1 VSRDTRLGDTAN
13 VGSVPA
19 GAARSKPSAGCQ
31 CMGGSLVGGCLIL
44 LALLAVLGSSVGC
57 RNQEGV
63 PDALGDL
70 HVLSAADHYSEALER
85 AMGWK
90 ADARLICIAAGVGQA
105 SNTLGGPGIT
115 FYFDAPS
122 APNSMY
128 EVDLETGSWTSR
140 VVDLRSGA
148 SSVPPIEREQWTSDS
163 IDAWSIAQA
172 NGGEEYLL
180 QHRDPATI
188 MTVILDYW
196 PMPDRTQILAWRV
209 SYTVLPASTLDILID
224 PGTGE
229 IIEARE
235 RSLSGTLVATT
246 PTLPSTPWAPL
257 PACTPVTPEAGRV
270 TGLPERITFE
280 SSRDGE
286 MHIYLME
293 PDGSNIEQVTKGP
306 DSETDAAWSP
316 DGRRIAFT
324 RWRGTELDIYV
335 MDADGSNLRRLTDHP
350 GYDREPSWS
359 PDGRRIAFTSDRDGN
374 YNIYVM
380 DADGSNLALLTD
392 HPSEDQSPAWSPD
405 GCRIAFVS
413 SRDHW
418 PEAHIY
424 VVDVDGSNVTQLTE
438 GSTLDYQPVW
448 SPDGSK
454 IAFWSQPISETE
466 SQANVYVMDQDG
478 SHKVRLTSGPCG
490 GRRPVWSPDGTRIAF
505 SIGRDEPFGSDIFV
519 MDADGSNVVQLTH
532 EPEGNWPSSW
542 Q

>member
-1 VSRDTRLGDTAN
+1 
-13 VGSVPA
+13 
-19 GAARSKPSAGCQ
+19 
-31 CMGGSLVGGCLIL
+31 MGGRLVAGCLIL
-44 LALLAVLGSSVGC
+44 LALLAVLGSVGC
-57 RNQEGV
+57 RNHEGAS
-63 PDALGDL
+63 DAVGDL
-70 HVLSAADHYSEALER
+70 RVLSAADHYPEALDR
-85 AMGWK
+85 ARGWK
-90 ADARLICIAAGVGQA
+90 VDAHLISIAAGVGHA
-105 SNTLGGPGIT
+105 SNGLDEPGIT

-128 EVDLETGSWTSR
+128 EVDLETRSWTSR
-140 VVDLRSGA
+140 VVDLGSAA
-148 SSVPPIEREQWTSDS
+148 SNVPPIGREQWTLDS
-163 IDAWSIAQA
+163 VDAWSIAEA
-172 NGGEEYLL
+172 NGGEEYLSY
-180 QHRDPATI
+180 HHDPATI

-196 PMPDRTQILAWRV
+196 PMRDRTEILAWRV
-209 SYTVLPASTLDILID
+209 NYTVLPASTLDVLID

-257 PACTPVTPEAGRV
+257 PACTPVTAEAGRV

-280 SSRDGE
+280 SSRDGVF
-286 MHIYLME
+286 HIYLMD
-293 PDGSNIEQVTKGP
+293 PDGSNIVRLTDGP
-306 DSETDAAWSP
+306 GAESDARWSP

-324 RWRGTELDIYV
+324 GWPETGMDIYV

-392 HPSEDQSPAWSPD
+392 HPSEDETPAWSPD

-424 VVDVDGSNVTQLTE
+424 VVDVDGSNVSSLQTDQP
-438 GSTLDYQPVW
+438 STTNRDGPRMAVK
-448 SPDGSK
+448 SPSGRSLS
-454 IAFWSQPISETE
+454 ATPSP
-466 SQANVYVMDQDG
+466 
-478 SHKVRLTSGPCG
+478 RRTS
-490 GRRPVWSPDGTRIAF
+490 T
-505 SIGRDEPFGSDIFV
+505 
-519 MDADGSNVVQLTH
+519 
-532 EPEGNWPSSW
+532 
-542 Q
+542 

>member
-1 VSRDTRLGDTAN
+1 
-13 VGSVPA
+13 
-19 GAARSKPSAGCQ
+19 
-31 CMGGSLVGGCLIL
+31 MEGGLVQAFLVL
-44 LALLAVLGSSVGC
+44 LALLAVLGGTVGC

-70 HVLSAADHYSEALER
+70 HVLSAADYYSEALER
-85 AMGWK
+85 AMDWK
-90 ADARLICIAAGVGQA
+90 ADARLISIGGGVGSSTSA
-105 SNTLGGPGIT
+105 GDGPSIS

-122 APNSMY
+122 ATDSMY
-128 EVDLETGSWTSR
+128 EVRVTKDTWAPNVIELGSDTA
-140 VVDLRSGA
+140 LA
-148 SSVPPIEREQWTSDS
+148 PPIARDQWALDS
-163 IDAWSIAQA
+163 VDAWNIAQA
-172 NGGEEYLL
+172 NGGEEYLRHY
-180 QHRDPATI
+180 QGPMTI
-188 MTVILDYW
+188 MVLTLDYW
-196 PMPDRTQILAWRV
+196 TTRAGEEKLAWRV
-209 SYTVLPASTLDILID
+209 LYDILYGPSLDMLID
-224 PGTGE
+224 PKTGD
-229 IIEARE
+229 IIEVEE
-235 RSLSGTLVATT
+235 RSESGTLVATT

-270 TGLPERITFE
+270 TGLPERIAFE
-280 SSRDGE
+280 SGRDGE

-335 MDADGSNLRRLTDHP
+335 VDADGSNLRRLTDDP
-350 GYDREPSWS
+350 AYDRQPTWS
-359 PDGRRIAFTSDRDGN
+359 PDGRRIAFTSNRDGN

-392 HPSEDQSPAWSPD
+392 HPSEDETPAWSPD

-438 GSTLDYQPVW
+438 GSTLEYQPVW

-454 IAFWSQPISETE
+454 IAFWSQPVSETE

-478 SHKVRLTSGPCG
+478 SHKVRLTTGPCG

-542 Q
+542 R

>member
-1 VSRDTRLGDTAN
+1 MPVLATSGLSRRGRCSRPKTTIRAALFCSFLLC
-13 VGSVPA
+13 SVA
-19 GAARSKPSAGCQ
+19 AGC
-31 CMGGSLVGGCLIL
+31 GADHDLRD
-44 LALLAVLGSSVGC
+44 AT
-57 RNQEGV
+57 QEL
-63 PDALGDL
+63 DI
-70 HVLSAADHYSEALER
+70 LSAAEQYDDALQRAKLWQGDAYLSGIVAVPGSEEGFGGYPGLGYSFHSA
-85 AMGWK
+85 
-90 ADARLICIAAGVGQA
+90 
-105 SNTLGGPGIT
+105 
-115 FYFDAPS
+115 S
-122 APNSMY
+122 APGAFFVANFSADRWSS
-128 EVDLETGSWTSR
+128 EVPAR
-140 VVDLRSGA
+140 N
-148 SSVPPIEREQWTSDS
+148 SSVPMPSPIARDDWPVDS
-163 IDAWSIAQA
+163 VDAWSIALA
-172 NGGEEYLL
+172 NGGEEFLL
-180 QHRDPATI
+180 SHEDPLTN
-188 MTVILDYW
+188 MGLTLDYW
-196 PMPDRTQILAWRV
+196 RLNSGRTVLAWDV
-209 SYTVLPASTLDILID
+209 SYLVLFGSSLHVTID
-224 PGTGE
+224 PKTGD
-229 IIEARE
+229 IIEVEE
-235 RSLSGTLVATT
+235 RSESGTLVATT

-270 TGLPERITFE
+270 AGLPERITFE

-335 MDADGSNLRRLTDHP
+335 MDADASNLRGLTDDP

-359 PDGRRIAFTSDRDGN
+359 PDGRRIAFTSNRDGN

-405 GCRIAFVS
+405 GCRIAFAS

-424 VVDVDGSNVTQLTE
+424 VVDVDGSNVTQLTD
-438 GSTLDYQPVW
+438 GSSLDYEPTW
-448 SPDGSK
+448 SPDGSR

-490 GRRPVWSPDGTRIAF
+490 GRRPVWSPDGRRIAF

-542 Q
+542 R